1 MEQLPDDDRDSA
13 PSGKAVV
20 AGGGLAGLAA
30 AYRLASLGWT
40 VTVLEKEREAGGRC
54 RTAGAD
60 GFLFDTGAQH
70 CRDSYDVALKT
81 AIELA
86 LGERFRVPIAPKGL
100 YRAAGVEPFVPRSPR
115 SVARLA
121 WRALGARCL
130 FDVPSAAMPLFRK
143 YRSYNIRFPS
153 RWARGDL
160 QTAGAFLDGR
170 ASAGYGSALAEPLAL
185 YAVGAELD
193 RISAAGLMVASRLT
207 LADRTVSFTTGMGS
221 LSAAMA
227 RKVDV
232 ETGTQVTAVLV
243 EGPAAVGLKARP
255 AGGGRSRS
263 YAAELVVC
271 ALPAPHVARICDTLG
286 SAARAAIEETRYS
299 AAVVVNLAYAR
310 EAGGVAG
317 PVMLPGSE
325 GFQAS
330 WASSNAS
337 KADEH
342 APAGGSVVTLVFS
355 GRRAEALLENDDG
368 ALADLAER
376 EASRVYDLAGS
387 RPVGSRVDRH
397 HLGRPIVSP
406 GHSGRVRAL
415 IEEGSGVANLLLA
428 GDWTTSPTVEGA
440 VSSGFAAAERAG
452 APRMS

>member
-1 MEQLPDDDRDSA
+1 VAQLPDDDKESS
-13 PSGKAVV
+13 PTGKAVV

-30 AYRLASLGWT
+30 AYRLANLGWS
-40 VTVLEKEREAGGRC
+40 VTVLEKEQEAGGRC

-70 CRDSYDVALKT
+70 CRDSYDATLKT

-86 LGERFRVPIAPKGL
+86 LGDRFRVPIAPKAL
-100 YRAAGVEPFVPRSPR
+100 YRAARVEQFVPRSTR
-115 SVARLA
+115 SVAQLP
-121 WRALGARCL
+121 WRALGARGL
-130 FDVPSAAMPLFRK
+130 FDVPSAVLPLFRK
-143 YRSYNIRFPS
+143 YRSYNIRFPG
-153 RWARGDL
+153 WWMRGDL
-160 QTAGAFLDGR
+160 ETADAFLDGR
-170 ASAGYGSALAEPLAL
+170 ASADYKSALAEPLAL
-185 YAVGAELD
+185 YAIGAELD
-193 RISAAGLMVASRLT
+193 RISAAGLMVATRVMF
-207 LADRTVSFTTGMGS
+207 ADRTVSFTTGMGS
-221 LSAAMA
+221 LAAALA

-232 ETGTQVTAVLV
+232 ETGTQVTGVLF
-243 EGPAAVGLKARP
+243 EGGAAVGLKARP

-263 YAAELVVC
+263 YSAELVVC
-271 ALPAPHVARICDTLG
+271 ALPAPHVKRICGTLG
-286 SAARAAIEETRYS
+286 GAARTAIEEARYS

-310 EAGGVAG
+310 AAGGVAG
-317 PVMLPGSE
+317 PVMFPGSE

-342 APAGGSVVTLVFS
+342 APAGGAVVTVVFS

-368 ALADLAER
+368 PLADLAVC
-376 EASRVYDLAGS
+376 EASRVYSIAGS

-406 GHSGRVRAL
+406 GHSARVRGL

-452 APRMS
+452 APG

>member
-1 MEQLPDDDRDSA
+1 MPDDDKDSA
-13 PSGKAVV
+13 PTGRAVV

-30 AYRLASLGWT
+30 AYRLANLGWR
-40 VTVLEKEREAGGRC
+40 VTVLEKEPEAGGRC
-54 RTAGAD
+54 RTAGAG

-70 CRDSYDVALKT
+70 CRDSYDAALKT

-100 YRAAGVEPFVPRSPR
+100 YRAARVEPFVPRSAR
-115 SVARLA
+115 SVAQLP
-121 WRALGARCL
+121 WRALGARGL
-130 FDVPSAAMPLFRK
+130 FDVPSAVLPLLRK
-143 YRSYNIRFPS
+143 YRSYNIRFPG
-153 RWARGDL
+153 WWTGGDL
-160 QTAGAFLDGR
+160 ETADAFLDGR
-170 ASAGYGSALAEPLAL
+170 ASSDYKSALAEPLAL
-185 YAVGAELD
+185 YAIGAELD
-193 RISAAGLMVASRLT
+193 RISAAGLMVATRVT
-207 LADRTVSFTTGMGS
+207 FADRIVSFTTGMGS
-221 LSAAMA
+221 LAAALA

-232 ETGTQVTAVLV
+232 ETGTQVTGVMV
-243 EGPAAVGLKARP
+243 EGGAAVGLKARP

-263 YAAELVVC
+263 YSAELVVC
-271 ALPAPHVARICDTLG
+271 ALPAPHVVRICGTLG
-286 SAARAAIEETRYS
+286 SAARTAIEEARYS

-310 EAGGVAG
+310 AAGGVAG

-342 APAGGSVVTLVFS
+342 APAGGSVVTVVFS

-368 ALADLAER
+368 AMADLAVC
-376 EASRVYDLAGS
+376 EASRVYNLAGS

-406 GHSGRVRAL
+406 GHSARVRGL
-415 IEEGSGVANLLLA
+415 IEQGSGVANLLLA

-452 APRMS
+452 APG